1 METNQRKLEVCF
13 TPELYKFYHNKDSI
27 VVIADI
33 LRATT
38 AIVTAFENGVKE
50 LIPVASVEDAKFY
63 KSKGFLLAAE
73 RDGIVLDF
81 ADFGNSPF
89 NFTKE
94 RVSGKTIAYSTTNG
108 TNAVQMARE
117 CYMVAI
123 GAFINLSSLADWLVR
138 ENRDIV
144 ILCAGWKG
152 KFNLED
158 SVFAG
163 ALSEKLL
170 KSGRYYTDCDSVHA
184 SLDLWEYAKSDL
196 TNYIDKAAQ
205 RHRLKKLGLD
215 DVLEYCHTLDSTAK
229 IPVLKNG
236 ILVDLL
242 SL

>member
-1 METNQRKLEVCF
+1 MEKRQRKLEVCF

-50 LIPVASVEDAKFY
+50 LIPVASIEDAETL
-63 KSKGFLLAAE
+63 KSKGYLLAAE

-89 NFTKE
+89 NFTGE
-94 RVSGKTIAYSTTNG
+94 QVSGKTIAYSTTNG
-108 TNAVQMARE
+108 TNAVQMARD

-123 GAFINLSSLADWLVR
+123 GAFINLSSLAGWLVR
-138 ENRDIV
+138 ENKDVV
-144 ILCAGWKG
+144 IFCAGWKG

-163 ALSEKLL
+163 ALSERLL
-170 KSGRYYTDCDSVHA
+170 KSGYYSTECDSVNA
-184 SLDLWEYAKSDL
+184 SLDLWEHAKSDL

-215 DVLEYCHTLDSTAK
+215 DVIEYCHTIDASEK

-236 ILVDLL
+236 VLVDLL
-242 SL
+242 AV